1 MIKDFL
7 PQNTEPTANDKRIAK
22 LLVEEVKD
30 YRENP
35 DIISNT
41 SVHRSKVKLNQVSEN
56 ELKRAGFKPV
66 FVAVPELGQTSI
78 ISYRHPKN
86 GLHFHKHGDEWL
98 FHEDSKNTPA
108 MMIQKYKQEHP
119 EATMKDVAKYAM
131 TKIVPE
137 TSEHLVTEGG
147 PGLID
152 YIVGYLKGSDGL
164 ARGDKGMSERP
175 INFKKALINSG
186 AVIGASTILE
196 TLLSD
201 KKDWVRSALGNT
213 AAVAGLIG
221 THSLAN
227 KLKTA
232 KVLNPRP
239 GSFANSLLMAG
250 TPTAGAV
257 GGRLLT
263 TALIDA
269 LKEGMKKK

>member
-7 PQNTEPTANDKRIAK
+7 PHNIKPTTNNKRIAK
-22 LLVEEVKD
+22 ILAEEVKD
-30 YRENP
+30 HRENP

-41 SVHRSKVKLNQVSEN
+41 SVNRSRVKLSQVSED

-66 FVAVPELGQTSI
+66 VVAIPELGQTSV

-98 FHEDSKNTPA
+98 FHEDSKSTPA
-108 MMIQKYKQEHP
+108 MMLQKYKQEHP
-119 EATMKDVAKYAM
+119 NATMKDLAKYTM
-131 TKIVPE
+131 TKVVPE

-152 YIVGYLKGSDGL
+152 YIVGYLKGSNGL
-164 ARGDKGMSERP
+164 ASGSKGMSERP
-175 INFKKALINSG
+175 INFKKALVNSG
-186 AVIGASTILE
+186 VVVGASTILE

-213 AAVAGLIG
+213 AAVAGLVG
-221 THSLAN
+221 THTLVN

-232 KVLNPRP
+232 KVLKPQP
-239 GSFANSLLMAG
+239 GSFANALLMAG

-263 TALIDA
+263 TTLIDE
-269 LKEGMKKK
+269 LREGMKK